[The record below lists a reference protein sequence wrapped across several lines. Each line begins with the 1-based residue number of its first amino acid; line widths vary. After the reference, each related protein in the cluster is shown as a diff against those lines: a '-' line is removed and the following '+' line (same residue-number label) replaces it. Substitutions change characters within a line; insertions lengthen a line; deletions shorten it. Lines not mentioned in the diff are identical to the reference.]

1 MFKSMRRIPIGMPK
15 KSLTSFTNGWRAI
28 SIPKYKQSLLNNG
41 NKTEI
46 KSKMPIQETVANINR
61 PKLSFG
67 NLKEKL
73 KNKTEKEKSTNVT
86 FSSMF
91 LMIGFEI

>member
-1 MFKSMRRIPIGMPK
+1 MFKSMRRIPLGMPK

-41 NKTEI
+41 NKTEMN
-46 KSKMPIQETVANINR
+46 KSKMSLPETMANINR
-61 PKLSFG
+61 PKLPFG

-73 KNKTEKEKSTNVT
+73 KNKTEKEKSSTNGT
-86 FSSMF
+86 FSSKY
-91 LMIGFEI
+91 